1 VLRVSTGY
9 GLIFRQRPESIGQN
23 MSNLRCSE
31 EADADVENSTGC
43 DQHSDAVRND
53 NTEYSKQGRNGFFWN
68 PLLVKHAESLS
79 SRSRP
84 VNHATGTLWGEG
96 E

>member
-1 VLRVSTGY
+1 VSTGY

-23 MSNLRCSE
+23 MSNLRCLE

-53 NTEYSKQGRNGFFWN
+53 NTE
-68 PLLVKHAESLS
+68 
-79 SRSRP
+79 
-84 VNHATGTLWGEG
+84 
-96 E
+96 